1 MILEQSRSI
10 PVVDEV
16 DICVLGGSCTG
27 VSAAVRAA
35 RLGAKVAIV
44 EKMNCF
50 GGNATLGLVCIW
62 HSLYDAEFKKQIIAG
77 TTQEIVERLKRRKH
91 AVEERLSTTPPAR
104 MANIMA
110 YYLNTEELK
119 IELDEMILEAGVK
132 PYLHTSYVAPYVED
146 GELKAVFIEN
156 KSGRQAIKA
165 KQFIDAT
172 ADGDLCVHLGL
183 ESYRSEGQQPATA
196 CARIY
201 GYSRIPS
208 APAIIS
214 EHRQECRMVD
224 MGYESH
230 IPGVPEVQFW
240 AKSSV
245 YKDCSIGHE
254 LTQAEI
260 EGRRQI
266 RAQMDVLRKYAEGGE
281 EIALLSL
288 ASSIGTRQT
297 RQIRCRYQLSNGDIM
312 TGRSFPDAIAN
323 GSYPSDI
330 HYADKPGVTYY
341 YLDGVQVDIITGYS
355 ETRWRPQT
363 ETNPAFWQIPYGSLV
378 PGTYPNLLVCGRA
391 IDADPGAFG
400 AIRVMVNTNQTGEAA
415 GVAAFEALTSGRA
428 VEDVDVAAVRNKLQ
442 AGGSIIL

>member
-1 MILEQSRSI
+1 MILEQPRRI

-27 VSAAVRAA
+27 VSAALRAA

-50 GGNATLGLVCIW
+50 GGNATSGMVCIW
-62 HSLYDAEFKKQIIAG
+62 HSLYDSEFKKQIIAG
-77 TTQEIVERLKRRKH
+77 TTQEIVERLKRRKY
-91 AVEERLSTTPPAR
+91 AIEEHLGKAPPAR

-119 IELDEMILEAGVK
+119 IELDEMILEAGVH
-132 PYLHTSYVAPYVED
+132 PYLHTTYVAPYVED
-146 GELKAVFIEN
+146 GMLQAVIVEN

-183 ESYRSEGQQPATA
+183 ENYRSEGLQPATT
-196 CARIY
+196 CARVY

-208 APAIIS
+208 AHAVIS
-214 EHRQECRMVD
+214 EHRQECNMVD
-224 MGYESH
+224 TGYTSH
-230 IPGVPEVQFW
+230 IPGTAEVQFW

-245 YKDCSIGHE
+245 YKDCSIGNE

-297 RQIRCRYQLSNGDIM
+297 RHIKCQYQLKNEDVMNG
-312 TGRSFPDAIAN
+312 RRFSDAIAN

-330 HYADKPGVTYY
+330 HYADKPGVSYY
-341 YLDGVQVDIITGYS
+341 YLDGVQVDMITAYS
-355 ETRWRPQT
+355 ETRWRPVT
-363 ETNPAFWQIPYGSLV
+363 EVNPTFWQIPYRSLV

-400 AIRVMVNTNQTGEAA
+400 AIRVMVNMNQTGEAA
-415 GVAAFEALTSGRA
+415 GVAAFEALNSGKST
-428 VEDVDVAAVRNKLQ
+428 ENVDVTAVRKKLQ
-442 AGGSIIL
+442 AGGSIIF